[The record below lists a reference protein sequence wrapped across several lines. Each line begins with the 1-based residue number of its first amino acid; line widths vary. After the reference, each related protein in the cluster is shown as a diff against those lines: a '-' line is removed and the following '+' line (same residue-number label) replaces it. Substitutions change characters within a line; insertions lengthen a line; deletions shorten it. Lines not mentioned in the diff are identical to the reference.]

1 MSKSLND
8 EQVKLIGTQ
17 STYVSSIFVVKG
29 GVRDGTPH
37 TLCTACPA
45 SLWYEQKSYQCFC
58 MTMKTFTWHGVG
70 VPITRCDGR
79 ERALAAMEL
88 EMEKLGLSAP

>member
-1 MSKSLND
+1 MSKSSD
-8 EQVKLIGTQ
+8 AEQVRLIGKQ
-17 STYVSSIFVVKG
+17 STYRSSIFVVKG
-29 GVRDGTPH
+29 VVRDGTPN
-37 TLCTACPA
+37 TLCAACPA

-58 MTMKTFTWHGVG
+58 MTMKTFTWNGVG
-70 VPITRCDGR
+70 TPITRCDGR